1 MKIPEAEM
9 SQVAMPWTDERYPAA
24 MRRLPGFV
32 REKAIAIANALLMDR
47 YEEGRAIRIAIA
59 QARRWAL
66 GPQRG
71 SSPDKGRRVY
81 G

>member
-1 MKIPEAEM
+1 
-9 SQVAMPWTDERYPAA
+9 
-24 MRRLPGFV
+24 
-32 REKAIAIANALLMDR
+32 MDG